1 MSSSFTTSTVNNNTN
16 NTNNN
21 NNKSQHDDVVV
32 IEPHDNNFSNSNSNI
47 SSSSSSSSPKQ
58 DTNDI
63 TLYVSDM
70 LSQMVRIIIYCMH
83 ASNSLHCTTLHRI
96 HHMPSIHA
104 NTHTHTLYL

>member
-21 NNKSQHDDVVV
+21 KNKSQHDDVVV

-47 SSSSSSSSPKQ
+47 SSSSSSSPKQ

>member
-1 MSSSFTTSTVNNNTN
+1 MSSSFTTSTANNNTN

-47 SSSSSSSSPKQ
+47 SSSSSSSPKQ